1 MGWMA
6 GFWAGVIGGIVA
18 MTMAAFGVIMVDFGQ
33 NIVNQFPGDQMAGL
47 VNYGLTPEV
56 LAMAGRVSGALI
68 VYGVIGSLV
77 SGLFSSVGGMIYPK
91 LSSS

>member
-1 MGWMA
+1 
-6 GFWAGVIGGIVA
+6 
-18 MTMAAFGVIMVDFGQ
+18 MVDFGQ

-47 VNYGLTPEV
+47 INYGLTPEV